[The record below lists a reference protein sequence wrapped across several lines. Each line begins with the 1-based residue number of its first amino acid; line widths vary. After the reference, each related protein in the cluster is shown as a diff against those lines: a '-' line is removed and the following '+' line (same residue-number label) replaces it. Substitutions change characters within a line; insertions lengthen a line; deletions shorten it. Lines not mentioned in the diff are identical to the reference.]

1 MGLDPRY
8 LVAFSDWL
16 GCAFAGRDE
25 RAARAASAMA
35 DGMAGQVMAA
45 ATAGHVLDFDDT
57 YAPGLAHL
65 SAPTA
70 PAALVVGAAT
80 GAAMGDVLEA
90 YAAGFEAMGAL
101 TRASHPSLYE
111 RGWHPTSV
119 CGTVGAA
126 VAASRLIVDCDER
139 VAARLALVQA
149 GGLLRAFGSDGKAL
163 QVGAAAAAGVNAARL
178 AALGATISEDLPAG
192 FEQAYGATWADP
204 SGADPA
210 IAGNW
215 IKAYPC
221 CLQTH
226 SAIETAAAMRDSYGD
241 GALTVTVHPRARQA
255 AAYDDVVSGLEAKF
269 SIPYTVAYTLLNGP
283 PSAPSAFDQVDED
296 ARALAHARVEIRLDE
311 SLPENG
317 AVLSLDGD
325 EPVRVDAAI
334 GSPAR
339 PLSAGQLEA
348 KLDVLGAARLAQ
360 LVSDPATPARDV
372 VAAAFERD

>member
-25 RAARAASAMA
+25 RAPRAAAAMA
-35 DGMAGQVMAA
+35 DGMAGRVLAA

-70 PAALVVGAAT
+70 PAALVVGAE
-80 GAAMGDVLEA
+80 MGVTVGNVLEA

-101 TRASHPSLYE
+101 TRASHPALYE
-111 RGWHPTSV
+111 RGWHPTAV

-126 VAASRLIVDCDER
+126 VAASRLIPGCDEG

-149 GGLLRAFGSDGKAL
+149 GGLRRAFGSDGKAL

-178 AALGATISEDLPAG
+178 AALGATISDDVPSG
-192 FEQAYGATWADP
+192 FEHAYGGTWTDSSPAE
-204 SGADPA
+204 PA
-210 IAGNW
+210 IAANW

-226 SAIETAAAMRDSYGD
+226 SAIETAATVRDGAGD
-241 GALTVTVHPRARQA
+241 GPITVTVHPRARQA
-255 AAYDDVVSGLEAKF
+255 AAYDDVANGLEAKF
-269 SIPYTVAYTLLNGP
+269 SIPYTVAYTLLYGA
-283 PSAPSAFDQVDED
+283 PSSPSAFERLDEA
-296 ARALAHARVEIRLDE
+296 ARALARARVEIRLDE

-317 AVLSLDGD
+317 AVLTVDGR
-325 EPVRVDAAI
+325 EPVRVDAAM
-334 GSPAR
+334 GSPAH
-339 PLSAGQLEA
+339 PMSAEQLEA
-348 KLDVLGAARLAQ
+348 KLAVLGAAHLAR
-360 LVSDPATPARDV
+360 LVSDPATPAREV
-372 VAAAFERD
+372 VAAAFERG

>member
-1 MGLDPRY
+1 MALDARY

-16 GCAFAGRDE
+16 GCAFAGREE
-25 RAARAASAMA
+25 RAPRAAAAGA
-35 DGMAGQVMAA
+35 DGISGRVLAA

-57 YAPGLAHL
+57 YAPGLSHL

-70 PAALVVGAAT
+70 PAALVVGAEVGAT
-80 GAAMGDVLEA
+80 MSDVLEA

-101 TRASHPSLYE
+101 TRASHPVLYE
-111 RGWHPTSV
+111 RGWHPTAV

-126 VAASRLIVDCDER
+126 VAASRLIPRCDEH
-139 VAARLALVQA
+139 VAARLALLQA
-149 GGLLRAFGSDGKAL
+149 GGLRRAFGSDGKAL

-178 AALGATISEDLPAG
+178 AALGAMIGDDVPTG
-192 FEQAYGATWADP
+192 FEQAYGGTWAEP
-204 SGADPA
+204 SADEPA

-226 SAIETAAAMRDSYGD
+226 SAIETAAAMRGGD
-241 GALTVTVHPRARQA
+241 GEAPLAVTVHPRARQA
-255 AAYDDVVSGLEAKF
+255 AAYDDVVNGLEAKF

-283 PSAPSAFDQVDED
+283 PSAPSAFENVDEAAREL
-296 ARALAHARVEIRLDE
+296 ARARVQIRLDE

-317 AVLSLDGD
+317 AVLTLDGG
-325 EPVRVDAAI
+325 EPVRVDAAL

-339 PLSAGQLEA
+339 PLSTEQLEA
-348 KLDVLGAARLAQ
+348 KLEALGAAHLSE
-360 LVSDPATPARDV
+360 LVADPATPAREVV
-372 VAAAFERD
+372 VAAFQRD